1 MIYSTDIEQIGKF
14 LKTHALKG
22 ELNAQ
27 LEIDADFLRPEIPI
41 IMDID
46 GIFVPFYP
54 ESVRPIPPRDRIRF
68 GALGR
73 G

>member
-27 LEIDADFLRPEIPI
+27 LEIDSDFLRPEIPI

-46 GIFVPFYP
+46 GMCRF
-54 ESVRPIPPRDRIRF
+54 IRKACVLK
-68 GALGR
+68 GISRLS
-73 G
+73 